1 MHGKSKIL
9 YMRLY
14 KPFQSTQKK
23 VYDLIMGGNSDKK
36 KNTFQTQPNLSQSLS
51 AVSNSPRKFL
61 TSLTNNWDLRIFF
74 NRLLFF
80 LKIQSF
86 LYQHLFLFVYKSYPR
101 SRLLSSKRNQ
111 QPNSFQFSQGS
122 ELFSLESKNIY
133 LYASFI

>member
-14 KPFQSTQKK
+14 KTFLSTQKGLWLDNGRK
-23 VYDLIMGGNSDKK
+23 H
-36 KNTFQTQPNLSQSLS
+36 F
-51 AVSNSPRKFL
+51 SNSTKPISITLCRLILAKKIPL
-61 TSLTNNWDLRIFF
+61 TSLTNHWDLRIFF

-122 ELFSLESKNIY
+122 ELFSL
-133 LYASFI
+133 